1 VQGRVFQV
9 KFQCSG
15 ANIDGFC
22 GCRAPLEGVIAAI
35 LSALGLLLKIQDFVV
50 SMTVT
55 LHCVVSFLG
64 ALSWILS
71 SLSLFDV
78 FGGKLV
84 ASSNTSLFHINL
96 V

>member
-15 ANIDGFC
+15 ANVDGFC
-22 GCRAPLEGVIAAI
+22 GCRAPLEGVVAAI

-55 LHCVVSFLG
+55 LHCVVFFLG

>member
-9 KFQCSG
+9 KVQHSG

-22 GCRAPLEGVIAAI
+22 GCRTPLEGVVAAT
-35 LSALGLLLKIQDFVV
+35 LSALGLLVKIQDFVV
-50 SMTVT
+50 LMMVM
-55 LHCVVSFLG
+55 LHCVVSFFG

-71 SLSLFDV
+71 SLVLFDV

-84 ASSNTSLFHINL
+84 ASSFFTFEFFFIL
-96 V
+96 